1 MIVLFSFLEFTIIY
15 FLDLLKMTKINIDM
29 EMAFI
34 EEDRKRHY
42 CPLTPP
48 TTPVKMFP
56 NMPVMPPTPYL
67 IRQILLAV

>member
-1 MIVLFSFLEFTIIY
+1 MA
-15 FLDLLKMTKINIDM
+15 KINIDM